1 MCDAGIARR
10 SPPRR
15 QLLLAHLTLLHV
27 APPEFVSVA
36 AEAGYDGVSLHV
48 SQPPPGEE
56 GVRYPML
63 GARSAMLR
71 ETLVRLAHTGIVVHD
86 IQGAR
91 LRPETRIAD
100 FEPMLEAGERL
111 GARYIMTVSDDPDV
125 QRNGDRIAELAL
137 TAARHGIQVVLEF
150 MAYSGVRS
158 LIAANDI
165 IERSDHPAA
174 TIMVDSLHW
183 YRSGGSLADIAATP
197 PWRMPYLQ
205 LCDAPQAAPA
215 GGFDG
220 LKYEARKQRRFPGEG
235 GLPLVAFLKA
245 FAADLPLSVET
256 PVTEWHDRF
265 DTREIA
271 RRSIASTRALLASMG
286 ETAVT
291 HSQPGASS

>member
-1 MCDAGIARR
+1 VRDAGVVRSARA
-10 SPPRR
+10 RR

-63 GARSAMLR
+63 GPRSAMLQ
-71 ETLVRLAHTGIVVHD
+71 ETLVRLADTGIVVHD

-91 LRPETRIAD
+91 LKPETRIAD

-111 GARYIMTVSDDPDV
+111 GARYVMTVSDDPDL

-158 LIAANDI
+158 LVAANDV
-165 IERSDHPAA
+165 IERSGHTAA

-197 PWRMPYLQ
+197 AWRMPYLQ
-205 LCDAPQAAPA
+205 LCDAPRSAPA
-215 GGFDG
+215 GGFEG
-220 LKYEARKQRRFPGEG
+220 LKYEARKHRLFPGEG
-235 GLPLVAFLKA
+235 GLPLVPFLQA
-245 FAADLPLSVET
+245 FAPSVPLSVET
-256 PVTEWHDRF
+256 PVTEWHDRLGA
-265 DTREIA
+265 REIA

-286 ETAVT
+286 ETAAT
-291 HSQPGASS
+291 PLQQGASS